1 MYGKLKKLKLFK
13 GTIKKFE
20 NNKNYNLI
28 LEEGINCNNVVADAC
43 TDGSDLANGNI
54 RISFQSLGNNNL
66 SLAVSMLHE
75 GIHAEIYKYVDEY
88 KKGLDPNDRP
98 NLLYYYNQ
106 FKAKN
111 ALDKGTTF
119 AQHEHMQDKYII
131 PIAKAIRKLDGSRY
145 PLNEYIG
152 FSWDGLLVYRSMAY
166 GGMFQVDSSG
176 KIAIETDTFKKLVPK
191 LNDRQKI
198 ANIVVNEQKNNDYAK
213 GTKCD

>member
-66 SLAVSMLHE
+66 SLAVSMLH
-75 GIHAEIYKYVDEY
+75 AEIYKYVDEY

-106 FKAKN
+106 KM
-111 ALDKGTTF
+111 L
-119 AQHEHMQDKYII
+119 
-131 PIAKAIRKLDGSRY
+131 
-145 PLNEYIG
+145 
-152 FSWDGLLVYRSMAY
+152 
-166 GGMFQVDSSG
+166 
-176 KIAIETDTFKKLVPK
+176 
-191 LNDRQKI
+191 
-198 ANIVVNEQKNNDYAK
+198 
-213 GTKCD
+213 

>member
-152 FSWDGLLVYRSMAY
+152 FSWDGLLVYKY
-166 GGMFQVDSSG
+166 DKYIDSKGNLQTMTPTKRKELINKS
-176 KIAIETDTFKKLVPK
+176 I
-191 LNDRQKI
+191 KI
-198 ANIVVNEQKNNDYAK
+198 ANSSKFAMNCN
-213 GTKCD
+213 